1 MIMSTRRPWV
11 LSLFASLA
19 AASVAVTWLAAP
31 DTYPYGSGDN
41 VRAGVNHLIERAPAS
56 AMLLTFAAVGILL
69 TVIALRGGASRAALR
84 VAGAGAGAETLF
96 FAFVMADGSIMSSL
110 GYVAALTAPVGV
122 AVVVVLACR
131 RWRPAGLVVVSLLL
145 VLGAAGFASGALNTL
160 GEAVATYLGSFTSDP
175 EGYYVR
181 IVWSWGMAAAAA
193 CWAWTAV
200 ASLLRLQSHDRAAEA
215 SASWARPASVRRWG
229 RVVTIAAALGPVPYG
244 LARLT
249 WLTPWPLGGPG
260 VDELVISMSL
270 DAATRLRGSLFA
282 LPCAL
287 GVILT
292 LGLISRWGE
301 VFPRWVP
308 VLSGRAVPVRLAVVP
323 GTLMAAVITI
333 SAPGFLLG
341 SIESGDP
348 REVAYSFFGMPFPV
362 WGPLLGAAVFAYWL
376 RRTREPAAPVTAA
389 GAS

>member
-11 LSLFASLA
+11 FSLLASLA
-19 AASVAVTWLAAP
+19 AAAVAVTWLAAP
-31 DTYPYGSGDN
+31 GTYPYGSGDN
-41 VRAGVNHLIERAPAS
+41 VRTGLNHLIERAPAS
-56 AMLLTFAAVGILL
+56 AMLLTFAVVGILL
-69 TVIALRGGASRAALR
+69 AVIALRGGASRAALL
-84 VAGAGAGAETLF
+84 VAGAGAVAETLF
-96 FAFVMADGSIMSSL
+96 FAFVMADSSIIASM
-110 GYVAALTAPVGV
+110 GYLAALSAPVCV

-131 RWRPAGLVVVSLLL
+131 RWRRAGLVLASLLL
-145 VLGAAGFASGALNTL
+145 VLGVAGFASGALSTL
-160 GEAVATYLGSFTSDP
+160 GEAVATYLRSFTRDP

-200 ASLLRLQSHDRAAEA
+200 ASLLGLQSHDRTTEA

-229 RVVTIAAALGPVPYG
+229 RVATIVAALGPVPYG

-260 VDELVISMSL
+260 VDELVVSMTL
-270 DAATRLRGSLFA
+270 DATTRLRGSLFA

-301 VFPRWVP
+301 AFPRWVP
-308 VLSGRAVPVRLAVVP
+308 TLSGRAVPVKLAVIP
-323 GTLMAAVITI
+323 GTLMAAVVTI
-333 SAPGFLLG
+333 SAPGMLLG
-341 SIESGDP
+341 AIETGDV
-348 REVAYSFFGMPFPV
+348 REVAYMLVAFPFPV
-362 WGPLLGAAVFAYWL
+362 WGPMLGAAVFAYWL
-376 RRTREPAAPVTAA
+376 RRTREPATPVTAA
-389 GAS
+389 